1 MAISAYIGLPGHGKS
16 YEVVRSVIIPAM
28 LAGRR
33 IVTNVYGIKEDKVKE
48 YCLSHSNVA
57 HDKLGQLVFVTNE
70 QVMQHNFYCVPDV
83 EDPVVHPGDLVI
95 LDECHRFFEND
106 RTMPKEAKVFAA
118 EHRHYVN
125 AETGVTCDLV
135 LVNQALTS
143 MSKFLLSRIEMTYR
157 MTKLVALGFRHRYR
171 VDVFSGIKLTMVN
184 RINSFQE
191 SYKKEIYSL
200 YESHNIQNA
209 VELETD
215 KRGKLF
221 SKSRIWYF
229 IALILLLVWMVL
241 RFIVPLFSGKSFGIS
256 KQAEGQAAEVATS
269 SLSAAS
275 LPVVP
280 AVSDKWCVSGFYFDG
295 NRNFIL
301 LKDTSGHLRMVSRN
315 TFQGDGIMLHGVVDG
330 QQVNTWSCNNGGAS

>member
-48 YCLSHSNVA
+48 YCLKNNNISP
-57 HDKLGQLVFVTNE
+57 DKLGSLVFVTNE
-70 QVMQHNFYCVPDV
+70 QVMQRDFYCVPDT
-83 EDPVVHPGDLVI
+83 ENPVVHPGDLVI

-106 RTMPKEAKVFAA
+106 RAMLKEAKVFAA
-118 EHRHYVN
+118 EHRHYVSP
-125 AETGVTCDLV
+125 ETGIACDLV

-143 MSKFLLSRIEMTYR
+143 MSKFLLSRIELTYR
-157 MTKLVALGFRHRYR
+157 MTKLVALGVRSRYR
-171 VDVFSGIKLTMVN
+171 VDVFSGVKLTMVN

-200 YESHNIQNA
+200 YDSHNIKNA

-221 SKSRIWYF
+221 SKSRAWYF
-229 IALILLLVWMVL
+229 VALILLLIWMVMK
-241 RFIVPLFSGKSFGIS
+241 FIVPLFSGKSFGVTA
-256 KQAEGQAAEVATS
+256 QTEGQTPAVSPSPSAVSPAAA
-269 SLSAAS
+269 
-275 LPVVP
+275 P
-280 AVSDKWCVSGFYFDG
+280 AVSDQWCVSGIYFDG
-295 NRNFIL
+295 ERNFVL
-301 LKDTSGHLRMVSRN
+301 LKNAAGRLRMVSRN
-315 TFQGDGIMLHGVVDG
+315 DFTGDGIMLTGTVDG
-330 QQVNTWSCNNGGAS
+330 QQVNTWSCSNNGSSS